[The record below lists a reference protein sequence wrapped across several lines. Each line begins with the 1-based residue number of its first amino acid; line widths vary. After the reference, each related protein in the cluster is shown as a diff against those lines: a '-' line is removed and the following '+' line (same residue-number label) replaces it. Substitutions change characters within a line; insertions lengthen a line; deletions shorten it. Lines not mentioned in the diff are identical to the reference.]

1 MQAQFGEL
9 RKQRKAHRMT
19 QTSPLSLLSRE
30 NVSTPISMVHGYIQ
44 IYFSPIH
51 VVYSNFHT

>member
-1 MQAQFGEL
+1 MQTQFGEL

-30 NVSTPISMVHGYIQ
+30 NVSTPISMVHGYI
-44 IYFSPIH
+44 
-51 VVYSNFHT
+51 